1 MPIAEVIAKEGIEQ
15 QEKQISKFV
24 TEIPAND
31 LSTGSKIV
39 DPIVRA
45 LKGNPKLSTIE
56 KLVKYAGCKLVKPY
70 GFILENSGKVVT
82 ISQVINYY
90 GINTTNSVRCPQ
102 PNCNEILTWDVILY
116 HLEQNYNSGHKLKP
130 SEITKL
136 FERRW
141 YNWEYRNGH
150 FWERGEKIAI

>member
-1 MPIAEVIAKEGIEQ
+1 MPISEVTTEHVGGR
-15 QEKQISKFV
+15 QINEFAV
-24 TEIPAND
+24 EMPARD
-31 LSTGSKIV
+31 YSTGSKTI
-39 DPIVRA
+39 DPIVNA
-45 LKGNPKLSTIE
+45 LKSNPKLSTIE
-56 KLVKYAGCKLVKPY
+56 KLVKSAGCKLVKPF

-141 YNWEYRNGH
+141 YNWEYKNGH
-150 FWERGEKIAI
+150 FWERGEKVAI